1 MMEHLMPFEKIILK
15 KFTDFSPVLQQVL
28 TSQLANAKITHKSY
42 LSYFQSHFEIT
53 GEVIKLETSCNVPME
68 LVLDP
73 CLTPEKKVIYCKK
86 DSAIH
91 LSCIG
96 IESIGIQ
103 LDFRKGVLSVL
114 EIYSPAGEIID
125 PENFPYNDCA
135 EFYLVYDD
143 CVQ

>member
-1 MMEHLMPFEKIILK
+1 MEHLMPFEKIILK

-28 TSQLANAKITHKSY
+28 TSQLANAQIARKSY
-42 LSYFQSHFEIT
+42 PSYFQMEFEIT
-53 GEVIKLETSCNVPME
+53 GEIIKLETSCNVPIEILLEPCSCME
-68 LVLDP
+68 
-73 CLTPEKKVIYCKK
+73 KRVIYCKK
-86 DSAIH
+86 DSSIN

-114 EIYSPAGEIID
+114 EIYSPAGEIIN
-125 PENFPYNDCA
+125 PEIFPYDDCA